1 MNPIDEPAI
10 LKFNNGNTLPSN
22 FKMIMIVVLVAG
34 AVFLLLRAFILGAI
48 LLLVGLFTLSQQQIV
63 EINEDKNVIHDYS
76 LHFGFLKIGKKYPL
90 DKYMYITAMPLVESA
105 NVMAN
110 LALSATI
117 SNSYHAITMFG
128 NRFKGKRIVTK
139 FETKSQAQEQAK
151 KLADR
156 LKLKYFD
163 YDPKLVREVLLGH
176 HTL

>member
-1 MNPIDEPAI
+1 
-10 LKFNNGNTLPSN
+10 
-22 FKMIMIVVLVAG
+22 
-34 AVFLLLRAFILGAI
+34 
-48 LLLVGLFTLSQQQIV
+48 
-63 EINEDKNVIHDYS
+63 
-76 LHFGFLKIGKKYPL
+76 
-90 DKYMYITAMPLVESA
+90 MYITAMPLVESA